1 MSYSFT
7 TTEFTIITSSTNSN
21 SFHNTT
27 NHESIRIR
35 WFNCYCYYLRYCF
48 QFIYS
53 SNNPMSTRMFTQF
66 INLVSVIILIFI
78 RYPFHYLYST
88 LSDFI
93 LHFPIQTRSSLIP
106 SLLQLLSF
114 LHSMDAVTDIF
125 CKNWIIQ
132 CLSSLPLS
140 ESSSTLTEATP
151 QLYPISFQA
160 SSSIIVLI
168 EECSKLLFEVINHDE
183 QQFYL
188 FLTVMNFISVDQEFT
203 AKRVHQDYSVLSFE
217 VIFLFF
223 LIINR
228 YKILFLIIHSI
239 FYYFFIINVLFI

>member
-1 MSYSFT
+1 
-7 TTEFTIITSSTNSN
+7 
-21 SFHNTT
+21 
-27 NHESIRIR
+27 
-35 WFNCYCYYLRYCF
+35 
-48 QFIYS
+48 
-53 SNNPMSTRMFTQF
+53 MSTRMFTQF

-217 VIFLFF
+217 VSFFSFLLLIDTRFYF
-223 LIINR
+223 L
-228 YKILFLIIHSI
+228 
-239 FYYFFIINVLFI
+239 LFILSSITSL